1 MTNTTVS
8 PLRSVDLSD
17 LVNIAEI
24 ARRLDKKQPNV
35 HAMTK
40 TQGFPEPMHG
50 PSVHGAL
57 FSWIEISA
65 WLDAKADKRRA
76 TLQKQVDAAERAA
89 KRADKAAKAAEE
101 AKARL
106 AQIEAET
113 KTDDDDEQAT
123 LDLGLD
129 LDDEDDPD
137 FEFLNEGDALAAAM
151 ADFEDEE
158 ERTA

>member
-1 MTNTTVS
+1 MTKTTVS

-40 TQGFPEPMHG
+40 TQGFPEPMKG
-50 PSVHGAL
+50 PAVHGAL
-57 FSWIEISA
+57 YSWIEISA

-76 TLQKQVDAAERAA
+76 SLQKQVDAAERAA
-89 KRADKAAKAAEE
+89 ERAAKAAKAAEE

-113 KTDDDDEQAT
+113 KTDDDEQAT

-129 LDDEDDPD
+129 LDDEDEVPEDA
-137 FEFLNEGDALAAAM
+137 DALAAAM

>member
-1 MTNTTVS
+1 MTKTTVS

-17 LVNIAEI
+17 LVNVAEI

-40 TQGFPEPMHG
+40 TQGFPEPMKG
-50 PSVHGAL
+50 PAVHGAL
-57 FSWIEISA
+57 YSWIEISA

-76 TLQKQVDAAERAA
+76 SLQRQVDAAERAA
-89 KRADKAAKAAEE
+89 ERAAKAAKAAEE

-106 AQIEAET
+106 AEIEA
-113 KTDDDDEQAT
+113 KDKDEDAT
-123 LDLGLD
+123 LDLGFD
-129 LDDEDDPD
+129 LDDADEGFEIEED
-137 FEFLNEGDALAAAM
+137 EDALAAAM

>member
-1 MTNTTVS
+1 MTKTTVS

-17 LVNIAEI
+17 LVNVAEI

-40 TQGFPEPMHG
+40 TQGFPEPLKG
-50 PSVHGAL
+50 PAVHGAL
-57 FSWIEISA
+57 YSWIEISA

-76 TLQKQVDAAERAA
+76 SLQKQVDAAERAA
-89 KRADKAAKAAEE
+89 ERAAKAAKAAEE

-106 AQIEAET
+106 AEIEA
-113 KTDDDDEQAT
+113 KAKDEDVT
-123 LDLGLD
+123 LDLGFD
-129 LDDEDDPD
+129 LDDTDED
-137 FEFLNEGDALAAAM
+137 FEIEEDEDALSAAM

>member
-1 MTNTTVS
+1 MTKTTVS

-40 TQGFPEPMHG
+40 TQGFPEPMKG
-50 PSVHGAL
+50 PAVHGAL
-57 FSWIEISA
+57 YSWIEISA

-76 TLQKQVDAAERAA
+76 SLQKQVDAAERAA
-89 KRADKAAKAAEE
+89 ERAAKAAKAAEE

-106 AQIEAET
+106 AEIEAET
-113 KTDDDDEQAT
+113 KTDDDEQAT

-129 LDDEDDPD
+129 LDDEDED
-137 FEFLNEGDALAAAM
+137 FEIEEDEDALAAAM

>member
-1 MTNTTVS
+1 MTKTTVS

-17 LVNIAEI
+17 LVNVAEI
-24 ARRLDKKQPNV
+24 ARRLGKKQPNV
-35 HAMTK
+35 HAMAK
-40 TQGFPEPMHG
+40 TQGFPEPLEG
-50 PSVHGAL
+50 PAVHGAL
-57 FSWIEISA
+57 YSWIEISA

-89 KRADKAAKAAEE
+89 ERAAKAAKAAEE

-106 AQIEAET
+106 AEIEA
-113 KTDDDDEQAT
+113 KDKDEDVT
-123 LDLGLD
+123 LDLGFD
-129 LDDEDDPD
+129 LDDEDEIPEDA
-137 FEFLNEGDALAAAM
+137 DALAAAM

>member
-1 MTNTTVS
+1 MTKITVS

-40 TQGFPEPMHG
+40 TQGFPEPMKG
-50 PSVHGAL
+50 PAVHGAL
-57 FSWIEISA
+57 YSWIEISA

-76 TLQKQVDAAERAA
+76 SLQKQVDAAERAA
-89 KRADKAAKAAEE
+89 ERAAKAAKAAEE

-106 AQIEAET
+106 AEIEAET
-113 KTDDDDEQAT
+113 ETDDDEQAT

-129 LDDEDDPD
+129 LDDEDEVPEDA
-137 FEFLNEGDALAAAM
+137 DALAAAM

>member
-1 MTNTTVS
+1 MTKTTVS

-24 ARRLDKKQPNV
+24 ARRLDKKAPNV

-40 TQGFPEPMHG
+40 TKGFPAPLEG
-50 PSVHGAL
+50 PAVHGSVY
-57 FSWIEISA
+57 SWMEITA
-65 WLDAKADKRRA
+65 WMEAKADKRRA

-89 KRADKAAKAAEE
+89 ERAAKAAKAAEE

-106 AQIEAET
+106 AEIEAND
-113 KTDDDDEQAT
+113 KDEDSEQVS

-129 LDDEDDPD
+129 LDFEDGDEVEEDA
-137 FEFLNEGDALAAAM
+137 DALAAAM

>member
-1 MTNTTVS
+1 MTKITVS

-40 TQGFPEPMHG
+40 TQGFPEPMKG
-50 PSVHGAL
+50 PAVHGAL
-57 FSWIEISA
+57 YSWIEISA

-76 TLQKQVDAAERAA
+76 SLQKQVDAAERAA
-89 KRADKAAKAAEE
+89 ERAAKAAKAAEE

-113 KTDDDDEQAT
+113 KTDNDEQAT

-129 LDDEDDPD
+129 LDDEDEIPEDA
-137 FEFLNEGDALAAAM
+137 DALAAAM

>member
-1 MTNTTVS
+1 MTKTTVS

-40 TQGFPEPMHG
+40 TQGFPEPLKG
-50 PSVHGAL
+50 PAVHGSV

-89 KRADKAAKAAEE
+89 ERAAKAAKAAEE

-113 KTDDDDEQAT
+113 KTDDEQAT
-123 LDLGLD
+123 LDLDLGLD
-129 LDDEDDPD
+129 LDDEDEISEDA
-137 FEFLNEGDALAAAM
+137 DALAAAM